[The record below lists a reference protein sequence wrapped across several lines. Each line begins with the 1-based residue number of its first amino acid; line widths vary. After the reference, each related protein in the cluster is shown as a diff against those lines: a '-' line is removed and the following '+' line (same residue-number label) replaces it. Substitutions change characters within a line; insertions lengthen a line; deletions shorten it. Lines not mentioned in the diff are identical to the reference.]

1 MKRCSAAYAA
11 EYKNDLANFNLRAV
25 PQMAIF
31 LADCRLPISQKTK
44 KCSVSSVTCMMK
56 ICVIVL

>member
-31 LADCRLPISQKTK
+31 LADHRLPISLKTK
-44 KCSVSSVTCMMK
+44 KCSVSSVT
-56 ICVIVL
+56 LW